1 MKMSSLFIL
10 CVMLLSSCMTSKVLF
25 VESTSTTLK
34 ENMYSFEND
43 SIRISYNFW
52 SEDGS
57 MSFIIYNKLNIP
69 IYIDWKK
76 SAFIPNEKMI
86 SYWQDETNTVS
97 SYSGS
102 NRVAYGVNYTN
113 GRSKSK
119 SIKEERIDMI
129 TPHAF
134 ISKYSFKILPKPK
147 LPATD
152 QIFDI
157 HSTPLNFRNYI
168 AVSTTEQFDKN
179 VFYVDND
186 FYIHEVMRCR
196 MKKLYKYKSPHTFH
210 TKPI

>member
-1 MKMSSLFIL
+1 
-10 CVMLLSSCMTSKVLF
+10 MTSKVLF

-102 NRVAYGVNYTN
+102 NSVAYGVNYTN

-134 ISKYSFKILPKPK
+134 ISKYSFKILPKPNF
-147 LPATD
+147 PGTD

-157 HSTPLNFRNYI
+157 HSTPLKFRNYI

-210 TKPI
+210 TKPM